1 MEKITSENY
10 DKEYPFIT
18 NSELLE
24 EKGFGSG
31 IPNEEY
37 FKLKNKYK
45 RFLDSYIKEIL
56 PLELIDTNMKKSE
69 LKFVP
74 IKKED
79 MDYYQITST
88 MGLSY
93 IYLRNNIYIEKLSL
107 EDIKYLSS
115 KDKYDDDTRE
125 FVKRTYLSV
134 INPYEDDENLI
145 LFYGPENSKHLCE
158 SKDIVIG
165 IRYNEFDENGM
176 TDEEYQ
182 ENFIAQLRLVA
193 QLSTVL
199 EIGGENEL
207 GSKVRC
213 IQYNELSIMKKYKGN
228 TK

>member
-18 NSELLE
+18 NNELVE

-31 IPNEEY
+31 IPNEDY
-37 FKLKNKYK
+37 FKLKNRYK
-45 RFLDSYIKEIL
+45 SFLDSYIKEIL

-74 IKKED
+74 INEED

-93 IYLRNNIYIEKLSL
+93 IYLRNNIYIEKLSF
-107 EDIKYLSS
+107 EDIKYLSE
-115 KDKYDDDTRE
+115 KKGYDDETRE

-134 INPYEDDENLI
+134 INPYSDDENLI
-145 LFYGPENSKHLCE
+145 IFYGPENSKHLCE

-165 IRYNEFDENGM
+165 IRYNEFDDNGM
-176 TDEEYQ
+176 SDEEYQ
-182 ENFIAQLRLVA
+182 ENFIAQLRLIA

-213 IQYNELSIMKKYKGN
+213 IQYNELSIMKKYNGT